1 MIRAAAQDRRTG
13 RRVIILGLEEG
24 NVDRLR
30 AGKPIH
36 IHADELGFKGEIV
49 VILGKDADA
58 LHAAMAPMIGPETD
72 VRDDR
77 ERKPS

>member
-1 MIRAAAQDRRTG
+1 MIRASAYNETSK

-30 AGKPIH
+30 DGKPIH
-36 IHADELGFKGEIV
+36 IHADELGFAGEIII
-49 VILGKDADA
+49 ILGKDADHLYA
-58 LHAAMAPMIGPETD
+58 TLKPLLGPATN

-77 ERKPS
+77 NRQPN